1 VGRAGILGELEETS
15 FGEGELERWG
25 RAWSLGNGS
34 RFSFA
39 MRLLSSVRS
48 SVCYEVSVL
57 EARDWGL

>member
-1 VGRAGILGELEETS
+1 MEEAS